1 MRFCRRLVVSI
12 SAAAII
18 AAGIA
23 PTSALAEDL
32 DSARSS
38 LDAYGRSLSD
48 YQTALSTSSEDL
60 EGIKGQISQKQQ
72 EIDDTQARY
81 DAVKARLSERMR
93 SSYMDGSTTMLDV
106 VLSSDSFEQ
115 FVSNVY
121 YLSKVNQNDKST
133 LEQTKALSDQLY
145 AEKCDLDAREA
156 AAEQAVADAQ
166 KMADEYSSKLAEVQ
180 SYYNALPDDVKQAI
194 ADEVQSRAAA
204 DGIQTTSQGVVTDT
218 LLNAV
223 SSVAQAN
230 YRQAE
235 ASGDYSKVQG
245 DAAISTTAGAVSAG
259 GGDASVFAGSA
270 GQSSGGSASGSGS
283 SSASRGSAGSSGST
297 GGSWLDRANSYLG
310 TPYVYGGSSSSGTD
324 CSGFVN
330 LVYGGSRGRTTYDMM
345 SSAQG
350 DGTWHTDFD
359 NMQPGDVIITSGGNH
374 VGIYAGNGKMYNAT
388 KPGED
393 VRLSDLTYFDKVGYI
408 PGSQY

>member
-1 MRFCRRLVVSI
+1 MRFGKRLVVSI

-23 PTSALAEDL
+23 PTCALAEDL

-38 LDAYGRSLSD
+38 LDAYGQSLSD

-60 EGIKGQISQKQQ
+60 EGIKGQISRKQQ
-72 EIDDTQARY
+72 EIDETQARY
-81 DAVKARLSERMR
+81 DEVKGRLSERMR
-93 SSYMDGSTTMLDV
+93 ASYMDGNTTMLDV
-106 VLSSDSFEQ
+106 ILSSDSFEQ

-121 YLSKVNQNDKST
+121 YLSKVNQSDMST

-145 AEKCDLDAREA
+145 AEKCELDAREA

-166 KMADEYSSKLAEVQ
+166 RVADEYSSKLAEVQ
-180 SYYNALPDDVKQAI
+180 SYYNSLPEDVKQAI
-194 ADEVQSRAAA
+194 ADEVQSRAASE
-204 DGIQTTSQGVVTDT
+204 GIQTTSQGVVTDT

-230 YRQAE
+230 YHQAE
-235 ASGDYSKVQG
+235 STGDYSKIQD

-259 GGDASVFAGSA
+259 GGDASAFAGSGA
-270 GQSSGGSASGSGS
+270 GQPSGGSASGSGGS
-283 SSASRGSAGSSGST
+283 TGSRGGSS
-297 GGSWLDRANSYLG
+297 GGSWLERANSYLG

-345 SSAQG
+345 SSAQS

-374 VGIYAGNGKMYNAT
+374 VGIYAGDGKMYNAT

>member
-1 MRFCRRLVVSI
+1 MRFGKRLVVSI

-18 AAGIA
+18 AAGLA
-23 PTSALAEDL
+23 PTCAPAEDL

-38 LDAYGRSLSD
+38 LDAYGQSLSD

-72 EIDDTQARY
+72 EIDETQARY
-81 DAVKARLSERMR
+81 DEVRGRLSERMR
-93 SSYMDGSTTMLDV
+93 ASYMDGNTTMLDV
-106 VLSSDSFEQ
+106 ILSSDSFEQ

-121 YLSKVNQNDKST
+121 YLSKVNQSDMST

-145 AEKCDLDAREA
+145 AEKCELDAREA

-166 KMADEYSSKLAEVQ
+166 RVADEYSSKLAEVQ
-180 SYYNALPDDVKQAI
+180 SYYNSLPEDVKQAI
-194 ADEVQSRAAA
+194 ADEVQSRAASE
-204 DGIQTTSQGVVTDT
+204 GIQTTSQGVVADT

-235 ASGDYSKVQG
+235 STGDYSKIQG
-245 DAAISTTAGAVSAG
+245 DAAISTTAGAASAG
-259 GGDASVFAGSA
+259 GGDASAVAGSGA
-270 GQSSGGSASGSGS
+270 GQPSGGSASGSGGS
-283 SSASRGSAGSSGST
+283 TGSRGGSS
-297 GGSWLDRANSYLG
+297 GGSWLERANSYLG
-310 TPYVYGGSSSSGTD
+310 TPYVYGGSSISGTD

-345 SSAQG
+345 SSAQS

-374 VGIYAGNGKMYNAT
+374 VGIYAGDGKMYNAT